1 MSARVS
7 VRRARIRMGG
17 AALAL
22 AAVAASPLVPLP
34 APPAGAEPLTVAA
47 TADATAFAHDPDVHQ
62 GSATAIEIDGSPEK
76 EAFLRFAVP
85 ALPGALARAT
95 LRLFSVDGSGNGP
108 EVYRAA
114 TAWDEATLS
123 WSQRPARDG
132 GLVADVG
139 AVHAGTW
146 TTWDVTAAV
155 TGPGP
160 LALALVPD
168 STDGA
173 DFASR
178 EAGENPPQLVLEV
191 GAQPP
196 PPAATATFTPVADGR
211 VDANHP
217 ASNYGTSSTLSAQG
231 APDPPMETYL
241 RFAVPG
247 LAGPVRRATLRLF
260 VTNATKDGPAV
271 FGVTGAWEEGALTWE
286 NRPGPA
292 GAALADVG
300 EVATGW
306 LDYDVT
312 RAVSG
317 PGTFNLALVSSTAD
331 SFGASSREATASER
345 PQLVVETGT
354 TTTTQPPTT
363 TSSSPT
369 STTSS
374 STTTTRP
381 GPAADCD
388 PPDWKAA
395 EVVGRLPSGYAE
407 MSGLVGST
415 RYPGWAWGVRDSGNP
430 ASLYA
435 FRLPGPG
442 GGEAEMFEF
451 PVPGTS
457 NSDWED
463 VAYTR
468 AGTGPGTLWI
478 LENRGNA
485 FLGNRT
491 LYQVA
496 EPDPDHPG
504 PAQLIG
510 RYTIAYPDGQWNSE
524 TLFVF
529 HNDLAL
535 ISKTSPARVYRF
547 LTKPLPLTVNIPVL
561 VGALPEVS
569 NPSIGSVS
577 PDGRLLAVAT
587 HSNIRVY
594 ENRGDL
600 LDLLDLIARP
610 AVFKESMPTDNREGG
625 AFFPAG
631 SCDILMVSES
641 KNLWRLEH
649 R

>member
-1 MSARVS
+1 MGSAAV
-7 VRRARIRMGG
+7 
-17 AALAL
+17 ALV
-22 AAVAASPLVPLP
+22 AVAASPLFPLP
-34 APPAGAEPLTVAA
+34 ATPAGAEALTVAA
-47 TADATAFAHDPDVHQ
+47 TADATTFAQDPNVHQ
-62 GSATAIEIDGSPEK
+62 GSAAAIEIDGSPEK
-76 EAFLRFAVP
+76 EAFLRFTVP
-85 ALPGALARAT
+85 ALPGPVARAT
-95 LRLFSVDGSGNGP
+95 LRLFAVDGSGNGP
-108 EVYRAA
+108 EVYRSA
-114 TAWDEATLS
+114 TDWDEATLS

-132 GLVADVG
+132 ALVADVG
-139 AVHAGTW
+139 SVHAGAW

-155 TGPGP
+155 TGAGP

-173 DFASR
+173 DFSSR
-178 EAGENPPQLVLEV
+178 EAAENRPQLVVEV
-191 GAQPP
+191 GTQPP
-196 PPAATATFTPVADGR
+196 PPPATAMFVPVADSR

-217 ASNYGTSSTLSAQG
+217 GSNYGTATTLYAQG
-231 APDPPMETYL
+231 APDPPMESYL
-241 RFAVPG
+241 RFGVSG

-271 FGVTGAWEEGALTWE
+271 FAVTGAWEEGALTWE

-292 GAALADVG
+292 GAAVTDAG
-300 EVATGW
+300 PVATGW

-312 RAVSG
+312 RTVAG
-317 PGTFNLALVSSTAD
+317 PGTFNFVLVSSIAD
-331 SFGASSREATASER
+331 SFGASSREAAASER
-345 PQLVVETGT
+345 PQLVVETAPKS
-354 TTTTQPPTT
+354 TTQPPTT
-363 TSSSPT
+363 TSTSTTTTTRPPT
-369 STTSS
+369 TTSS
-374 STTTTRP
+374 STTTTTRP
-381 GPAADCD
+381 APAADCD
-388 PPDWKAA
+388 PPDWKEA

-435 FRLPGPG
+435 FRMPSG

-478 LENRGNA
+478 LENRGNS
-485 FLGNRT
+485 FLGNRS

-496 EPDPDHPG
+496 EPDPTQPG

-529 HNDLAL
+529 HDDLAL

-594 ENRGDL
+594 ENTGDL
-600 LDLLDLIARP
+600 LALGDLIAGP
-610 AVFKESMPTDNREGG
+610 AVFKESMPQDNREGG

-631 SCDILMVSES
+631 SCDLVMVSES